1 MCTHAFGLRAVLI
14 PEKYRMLQ
22 SARVSDKKISV
33 NSVNIVRFRQ
43 LTADRELRFQEKG
56 SKQGTVCLSPFLRI
70 LVPATAWLLYLC
82 NPCKSVLSIPRFNVR
97 AIIT

>member
-1 MCTHAFGLRAVLI
+1 MSSHAVGLRAVLI

-56 SKQGTVCLSPFLRI
+56 SKRGTACLSPFLRI
-70 LVPATAWLLYLC
+70 LVPAFVWFLYRC
-82 NPCKSVLSIPRFNVR
+82 NPCTSMLIIPSFNVR
-97 AIIT
+97 TMFP